1 MRMNLLTKVSGPVG
15 SGTAPLPLSLTLRPS
30 CGLPGDYVIPTNS
43 RTLMRMLETTDL
55 PSAVLN
61 RFKGELYKS
70 SQARLLGVSLSEQ
83 TLTEIG
89 YFID

>member
-1 MRMNLLTKVSGPVG
+1 
-15 SGTAPLPLSLTLRPS
+15 
-30 CGLPGDYVIPTNS
+30 
-43 RTLMRMLETTDL
+43 MRMLETTDL